1 LALFHRLGSFCRGIS
16 LPHYCFI
23 VLFSQRLLKLEVDSV
38 DVFCFIVDF
47 LILHLK
53 VRGNVF
59 LGRTRTTFCGESS
72 LLVFCLLLATG
83 FNFHKQ
89 QLEILLETPD
99 HVVCMMKQVLDD
111 RAIGGG
117 DLTMDRMRKE
127 LFEPW
132 EKNISN
138 RLDTC
143 IVRKHGKDR
152 SKKINQ
158 DTCAIQL
165 GQRLVP
171 KCA

>member
-1 LALFHRLGSFCRGIS
+1 
-16 LPHYCFI
+16 
-23 VLFSQRLLKLEVDSV
+23 
-38 DVFCFIVDF
+38 
-47 LILHLK
+47 
-53 VRGNVF
+53 
-59 LGRTRTTFCGESS
+59 
-72 LLVFCLLLATG
+72 
-83 FNFHKQ
+83 
-89 QLEILLETPD
+89 
-99 HVVCMMKQVLDD
+99 MMKQVLDD

-138 RLDTC
+138 RLDTLSGSMAKTE
-143 IVRKHGKDR
+143 V
-152 SKKINQ
+152 KKNQ

>member
-1 LALFHRLGSFCRGIS
+1 LFRRGLFDIALES
-16 LPHYCFI
+16 
-23 VLFSQRLLKLEVDSV
+23 
-38 DVFCFIVDF
+38 
-47 LILHLK
+47 
-53 VRGNVF
+53 
-59 LGRTRTTFCGESS
+59 TRTCFPWENKNHV
-72 LLVFCLLLATG
+72 LWRVVFTGILPSVTG

-99 HVVCMMKQVLDD
+99 RVVCMMKQVLDD

>member
-1 LALFHRLGSFCRGIS
+1 
-16 LPHYCFI
+16 
-23 VLFSQRLLKLEVDSV
+23 
-38 DVFCFIVDF
+38 
-47 LILHLK
+47 
-53 VRGNVF
+53 
-59 LGRTRTTFCGESS
+59 
-72 LLVFCLLLATG
+72 
-83 FNFHKQ
+83 
-89 QLEILLETPD
+89 
-99 HVVCMMKQVLDD
+99 MMKQVLDD